1 MNHFFDLGVKAA
13 ERPIQ
18 WWQRFHLSK
27 QHNMV
32 WTLKICEFVWD
43 ICLHLFNIIFDKT
56 FAWFHQH
63 TSNTACTWDFK
74 LCLFYHFFFHLFQ
87 VRSYHT
93 EKYSWLKLQ
102 VTLLSSQP
110 LEESSIIWKLTFGFE
125 FWKQTSFTFMT
136 KEVRYVMTRLQS
148 KQCKQFHSQ

>member
-43 ICLHLFNIIFDKT
+43 ICLHLFTIIFDKT

-74 LCLFYHFFFHLFQ
+74 LWLFYHFFFSSLPSKKL
-87 VRSYHT
+87 SYREIFLT
-93 EKYSWLKLQ
+93 ETPGHP
-102 VTLLSSQP
+102 VV
-110 LEESSIIWKLTFGFE
+110 KLTFRRIFHHLKTYLW
-125 FWKQTSFTFMT
+125 FWVLKANFLYLHDQGGEICNDKAAIQTM
-136 KEVRYVMTRLQS
+136 
-148 KQCKQFHSQ
+148 